1 MTTLLPFRLSISLK
15 RPSLTCN
22 GIYTHSHITPPQVPP
37 FLPYKYTKDEDHP
50 GNSTIFGRGS
60 VDAKGSVATQIIA
73 INELIASSAISPD
86 DVSLLY
92 VVGEE
97 IGGGGMRAANN
108 LSLSHTQTIIFGEP
122 TALHLVSGHKGTMQ
136 AIIRAK
142 GKAGHSGYPWL
153 GRSANE
159 VLVSSLAAIMHLG
172 DRLPT
177 STKYGSTTFN
187 LGTLQGGVAANVI
200 AQNATAT
207 IAVRIAHGTTAMI
220 QHAMTQ
226 AVHEAVQPFL
236 SGNDDDDDNHHLTP
250 QDIVELD
257 FTGAGYGPVDIDHD
271 VPGFDVI
278 SVNYGTDIPWLEKV
292 VPDQK
297 RYLYGPGTIFVAHG
311 DQEELREK
319 DLWEAVEGYQKIV
332 LFALG
337 KEGERGSGEE
347 KEDL

>member
-1 MTTLLPFRLSISLK
+1 
-15 RPSLTCN
+15 
-22 GIYTHSHITPPQVPP
+22 
-37 FLPYKYTKDEDHP
+37 
-50 GNSTIFGRGS
+50 
-60 VDAKGSVATQIIA
+60 
-73 INELIASSAISPD
+73 
-86 DVSLLY
+86 
-92 VVGEE
+92 
-97 IGGGGMRAANN
+97 MRAANN

-177 STKYGSTTFN
+177 SAKYGSTTFN

-236 SGNDDDDDNHHLTP
+236 SGNNGDDDDHHLTP

-278 SVNYGTDIPWLEKV
+278 TVNYGTDIPWLEKV
-292 VPDQK
+292 VSDQK

-337 KEGERGSGEE
+337 KEGEGEGERGSGEE